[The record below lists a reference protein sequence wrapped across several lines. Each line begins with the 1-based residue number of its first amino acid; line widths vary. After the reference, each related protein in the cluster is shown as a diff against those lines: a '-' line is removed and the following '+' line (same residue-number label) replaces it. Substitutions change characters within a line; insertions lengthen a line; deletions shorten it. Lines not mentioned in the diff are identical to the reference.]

1 MNKEEVERKFKR
13 GIISYEEYENLTN
26 TKNEDTEKDTLYD
39 ILFDKLEKEYEDF
52 CNGVKK
58 KTPDEIIDKSYEITV
73 KREFI
78 DELMTMDLYDEEKV
92 IMIKQK
98 DLLNELYAD
107 WLDTDVQL
115 GDSLV
120 NTMEDSISNITKYYN
135 KYNNKE
141 ISDDRNM

>member
-13 GIISYEEYENLTN
+13 GIISYEEYESLTN
-26 TKNEDTEKDTLYD
+26 TKDEKEDKLYD
-39 ILFDKLEKEYEDF
+39 ILFDKLEKEYEEF

-58 KTPDEIIDKSYEITV
+58 KTPDEIIDKAYEITV

-78 DELMTMDLYDEEKV
+78 DELMTRDLYNEEKV

-98 DLLNELYAD
+98 DLLNELYTD
-107 WLDTDVQL
+107 WLDTDIQL
-115 GDSLV
+115 GDSLRS
-120 NTMEDSISNITKYYN
+120 TMEDSISNITKYYN

-141 ISDDRNM
+141 ISEDRDM

>member
-13 GIISYEEYENLTN
+13 GIISYEEYESLTN
-26 TKNEDTEKDTLYD
+26 TKDEKEDKLYD
-39 ILFDKLEKEYEDF
+39 ILFDKLEKEYEEI

-58 KTPDEIIDKSYEITV
+58 KTPDEIIDKAYEITV

-78 DELMTMDLYDEEKV
+78 DELMTMDLYNEEKV

-98 DLLNELYAD
+98 DLLNELYTD
-107 WLDTDVQL
+107 WLDTDIQL
-115 GDSLV
+115 GDSLRS
-120 NTMEDSISNITKYYN
+120 TMEDSISNITKYYN

-141 ISDDRNM
+141 ISEDRDM